1 MASSLFGI
9 LNTAR
14 SALVAHQYASRVVGH
29 NISNATTEGYS
40 RQRAE
45 MVQATPVAT
54 PYGSLGTGVQVVD
67 VTRARDTLLDA
78 SVRRESASAA
88 EHRTR
93 YELLGL
99 VESSLGEP
107 GDTGLAA
114 ALDAFWNAWSDLAN
128 DPSSIGARIAIRARG
143 QALVDRFHHLSAVID
158 QTRDFAV
165 SKIGAAV
172 GELNEL
178 AQAIARLNERIIAA
192 ESGGTSA
199 PDLRDE
205 RDRLLDRMASLV
217 DIQVIERENGGIGV
231 YVQGVSLVDGIH
243 AGVVEVDSTAG
254 RLTLHTAKGTGLP
267 APGGTLGALL
277 GVVNDDLPARQA
289 ELDRLAR
296 AIVQHVN
303 SLHAGGTN
311 PQGQTGVAFFE
322 DYGDPTLVSVTA
334 RTISLSTVVAADAT
348 AIAAGTAG
356 PNGEYRPGAN
366 DVARALAQLR
376 DTPETVHL
384 GNRTIGDA
392 YANWVSEL
400 GLAVASARD
409 AATVHQTLAEN
420 AEARRASVSGVQTD
434 EELVR
439 LIQFQS
445 AYAAAARVVTTAD
458 EMLQSLLNM
467 V

>member
-14 SALVAHQYASRVVGH
+14 SALVAHQYASRVAGH

-172 GELNEL
+172 GAER
-178 AQAIARLNERIIAA
+178 ARPGHRAPERAHHRRRAA
-192 ESGGTSA
+192 A
-199 PDLRDE
+199 
-205 RDRLLDRMASLV
+205 
-217 DIQVIERENGGIGV
+217 
-231 YVQGVSLVDGIH
+231 
-243 AGVVEVDSTAG
+243 
-254 RLTLHTAKGTGLP
+254 P
-267 APGGTLGALL
+267 APG
-277 GVVNDDLPARQA
+277 P
-289 ELDRLAR
+289 
-296 AIVQHVN
+296 
-303 SLHAGGTN
+303 
-311 PQGQTGVAFFE
+311 
-322 DYGDPTLVSVTA
+322 
-334 RTISLSTVVAADAT
+334 
-348 AIAAGTAG
+348 
-356 PNGEYRPGAN
+356 
-366 DVARALAQLR
+366 
-376 DTPETVHL
+376 
-384 GNRTIGDA
+384 
-392 YANWVSEL
+392 
-400 GLAVASARD
+400 
-409 AATVHQTLAEN
+409 
-420 AEARRASVSGVQTD
+420 ARRAGPPPRSDGVARRHPGHRAGT
-434 EELVR
+434 EE
-439 LIQFQS
+439 S
-445 AYAAAARVVTTAD
+445 ASTSRA
-458 EMLQSLLNM
+458 
-467 V
+467 